1 MATNQ
6 EGRHQAVRDIT
17 GTSGSYNEDFLAL
30 FAASGF
36 STGTFN
42 ERFLLWLN
50 AILGETHTS
59 LPAAMQAYAA
69 SLGFT
74 NWSSLNTIVAGAV
87 ITLDDTTIP
96 EDADVGDLVGT
107 LAVVNGSGS
116 YTFTLTDDAGG
127 VFDVDGD
134 ALEVAA
140 ALDYETTPTYSIT
153 VEADNG
159 VDDPVERTFTI
170 FVTDVEEAPFTL
182 DAPVL
187 TWDEE
192 ADDETPDFTVDFDE
206 DTAEDDV
213 IRLQIDN
220 DIAFGSPI
228 EITNTLDAAEILA
241 GEITM
246 ASGTLA
252 DGTYYVRAR
261 VEQPLNTPI
270 SDWSNVEEIAIVGG
284 GGLVVPTMQFDDAA
298 NSQLLAV
305 LDDF

>member
-87 ITLDDTTIP
+87 ITLDDVTIP
-96 EDADVGDLVGT
+96 EDASIGDLVGT

-116 YTFTLTDDAGG
+116 YDFTLTDSAGG
-127 VFDVDGD
+127 VFALDGGD
-134 ALEVAA
+134 DTLLEVAA

-170 FVTDVEEAPFTL
+170 FVTDVEELPFDL
-182 DAPVL
+182 AAPVL

-192 ADDETPDFTVDFDE
+192 ADDSTPDFVVDFDE
-206 DTAEDDV
+206 DTAETDV
-213 IRLQIDN
+213 IRLQIDSDVN
-220 DIAFGSPI
+220 FGSPT
-228 EITNTLDAAEILA
+228 EFTNTLDAAEILA
-241 GEITM
+241 GEISM
-246 ASGTLA
+246 AVSELA
-252 DGTYYVRAR
+252 DGTYYARVR
-261 VEQPLNTPI
+261 VEQPEDPPI
-270 SDWSNVEEIAIVGG
+270 SDWSNVEEIEIVGG
-284 GGLVVPTMQFDDAA
+284 GGAGTAGEAIGLLLVLTKAA
-298 NSQLLAV
+298 
-305 LDDF
+305 